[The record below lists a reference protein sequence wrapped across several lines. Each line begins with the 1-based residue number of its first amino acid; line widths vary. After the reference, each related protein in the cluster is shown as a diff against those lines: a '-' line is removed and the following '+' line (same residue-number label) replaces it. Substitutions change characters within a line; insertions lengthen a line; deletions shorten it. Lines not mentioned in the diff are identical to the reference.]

1 MTRIGVPVPP
11 GFTIT
16 TEVCALHGR
25 DPRAAREQLAPAL
38 EGALRRL
45 EEEQGRRFGERTDP
59 LLVSVRSGAP
69 VSMPGMMD
77 TVLNVGITPAAR
89 SGLAA
94 RGGGGESGAR
104 FALDCELR
112 LVEMFGDVV
121 RGVPPA
127 TFTAPRRRAL
137 AAAGVLHARALP
149 VEALEELLAAF
160 RDGYARA
167 TGEPFPDDPL
177 VQLHAAIEAV
187 FASWEGGRA
196 VTYRR
201 LHGIPDDLGTA
212 VNVQAMV
219 FGNTGERS
227 ATGVCFSRDPATGEP
242 GLYGEY
248 LSDAQG
254 EEVVAG
260 TRTPLPVRRDLA
272 APTGE
277 SFEERFPAAYIEL
290 ARVGEKL
297 EAHYGDIQDI
307 EFTVEEGRLHIL
319 QTRRGQRTGAAA
331 LRIACDLVDE
341 GLITPDRAIRQ
352 VDPLSL
358 GQLLAPIFDT
368 AGRAAAE
375 PRRLARGL
383 AAGPGGASGRIALDA
398 ATAVAWAA
406 NGRGPVLLVRDETSP
421 EDIAGMAVAAG
432 ILTARGGATSHAAV
446 VARGLGVPCV
456 VGCEALRIDEEERRL
471 SAGGR
476 RLAEGEW
483 LSIDGSSGDVFAG
496 AIETMDSEVLQVI
509 DGALPPAESPAWG
522 RFSRLLSWAG
532 ERRRIGVRANADTP
546 LDARRARALGAEGI
560 GLCRTEH
567 MFFGGERLLAFRRMI
582 LAGDEAGRRR
592 ALAALL
598 PWQRDDFRQ
607 ILLAMDGLPVTIRL
621 LDPPLHEFLPRGD
634 EEADRFAAE
643 AGIDP
648 RAVRARIEETRE
660 ANPMLGIRGCRLG
673 LLYPEI
679 IEMQARAVFEAAREA
694 RDAGGHPFPEVMVPL
709 VGIPEEALRTRRIID
724 QVALQVFAGGEPIHY
739 LVGTMIEVPRAAL
752 VAGRIAA
759 GLDFFSFG
767 TNDLTQMTFGFSRD
781 DTASLIRHYV
791 DEGILAD
798 DPFSTLDRDGV
809 GALIRIAA
817 ESGRAANPALE
828 LGICGE
834 HGGDPR
840 SVALCRELGL
850 DYVSASPLRVPGARL
865 AAAR

>member
-1 MTRIGVPVPP
+1 MTRLGIPVPP

-25 DPRAAREQLAPAL
+25 EPDTARALLEPAVAA
-38 EGALRRL
+38 ALRRL
-45 EEEQGRRFGERTDP
+45 EEEQGRRFGDAMNP

-89 SGLAA
+89 DGLAA
-94 RGGGGESGAR
+94 RGGGAENGVR

-112 LVEMFGDVV
+112 LVEMFGSVV
-121 RGVPPA
+121 RGVPSA
-127 TFTAPRRRAL
+127 LFAEARRSAIG
-137 AAAGVLHARALP
+137 ASGVVHARALS
-149 VEALEELLAAF
+149 VAALEELLSEFHA
-160 RDGYARA
+160 RYANA
-167 TGEPFPDDPL
+167 TGEPFPDDPS

-187 FASWEGGRA
+187 FASWEGARA

-219 FGNTGERS
+219 FGNTGGDS

-242 GLYGEY
+242 GLYGEF
-248 LSDAQG
+248 LVDAQG

-260 TRTPLPVRRDLA
+260 TRTPLPVRRDPR
-272 APTGE
+272 APSGE
-277 SFEERFPAAYIEL
+277 SFEERFPEAYREL
-290 ARVGEKL
+290 AQVGEKL

-319 QTRRGQRTGAAA
+319 QTRRGQRTGPAAV
-331 LRIACDLVDE
+331 RIACDLVDE
-341 GLITPDRAIRQ
+341 GRISPERAIQQ

-358 GQLLAPIFDT
+358 GQLLAPVFSPE
-368 AGRAAAE
+368 ARARAA

-383 AAGPGGASGRIALDA
+383 AAGPGGASGRIALDT
-398 ATAVAWAA
+398 ATAVRLAA
-406 NGRGPVLLVRDETSP
+406 DGCGPVLLVRDETSP
-421 EDIAGMAVAAG
+421 EDIAGMAAAAG

-446 VARGLGVPCV
+446 VARGLGKPCV
-456 VGCEALRIDEEERRL
+456 VGCEALRIDEAERRV
-471 SAGGR
+471 SAGGL
-476 RLAEGEW
+476 RLAEGERIA
-483 LSIDGSSGDVFAG
+483 IDGSTGEVFQG
-496 AIETMDSEVLQVI
+496 AIPTIDSEVLRVV
-509 DGALPPAESPAWG
+509 DGTLAADESPAWG
-522 RFSRLLSWAG
+522 RLARLLDWAG

-567 MFFGGERLLAFRRMI
+567 MFFGEERLLAFRRMI
-582 LAGDEAGRRR
+582 LAEDEAGRRR
-592 ALAALL
+592 ALETLL
-598 PWQRDDFRQ
+598 PWQRADFRE
-607 ILLAMDGLPVTIRL
+607 ILLAVDGLPVTIRL
-621 LDPPLHEFLPRGD
+621 LDPPLHEFLPHGG
-634 EEADRFAAE
+634 EEAARFAAE
-643 AGIDP
+643 AGVDLA
-648 RAVRARIEETRE
+648 AVEARIAETRE

-673 LLYPEI
+673 LLHPEI
-679 IEMQARAVFEAAREA
+679 IAMQARAIFEAACEA
-694 RDAGGHPFPEVMVPL
+694 RDAGGHPCPEVMVPL
-709 VGIPEEALRTRRIID
+709 VGIPEEAFRTREVVD
-724 QVALQVFAGGEPIHY
+724 AVAAEVFAGREPVHY

-767 TNDLTQMTFGFSRD
+767 TNDLTQMTFGLSRD
-781 DTASLIRHYV
+781 DTAGLLRRYV
-791 DEGILAD
+791 DDGILAD
-798 DPFSTLDRDGV
+798 DPFGTLDRDGV

-840 SVALCRELGL
+840 SIALCRELGL